1 MKTAAAYIRVSTEDQ
16 TEYSPASQLEKICEY
31 AKRNDYIIP
40 DEYIY
45 VDEGISGRHTQKRT
59 GFNSMISTA
68 KQKPKPFDAIL
79 LWKFSRF
86 ARNREDSIVYKS
98 MLRKQCGID
107 VISVSENIGDNKMS
121 LLTEAMIEAMDEYYS
136 VNLSEEVRRGM
147 KEKAKR
153 GEAVTVPS
161 FGYCIRNGRY
171 YPDDN
176 AHIVRSI
183 FADFLSGKSI
193 RTIASEIN
201 ELGIKTRRGNN
212 FESRTVKYILQNPV
226 YIGKIRWTLNEN
238 NTMIIEGI
246 HEPIISDKIWND
258 VQNKLKALPSEKYMR
273 QTDIKEPFM
282 LRGLCRCSSCGA
294 TLTRSSYRSSL
305 QCYAYAHGKCSISHS
320 ISIKKLN
327 YMLIS
332 AIESAGI
339 KGEFKSEP
347 NKKSVYPD
355 NISFLISKENKKAER
370 IIDAFENGL
379 YTAEEFNERR
389 KKVIENIK
397 ILKKKQSLNVIP
409 DNTQKNVQK
418 KIHRLLPALLSPFVN
433 ESDKNIL
440 LRAVIKRIVFYRSTE
455 SIDIFFYG

>member
-1 MKTAAAYIRVSTEDQ
+1 
-16 TEYSPASQLEKICEY
+16 
-31 AKRNDYIIP
+31 
-40 DEYIY
+40 
-45 VDEGISGRHTQKRT
+45 
-59 GFNSMISTA
+59 
-68 KQKPKPFDAIL
+68 
-79 LWKFSRF
+79 
-86 ARNREDSIVYKS
+86 
-98 MLRKQCGID
+98 
-107 VISVSENIGDNKMS
+107 
-121 LLTEAMIEAMDEYYS
+121 
-136 VNLSEEVRRGM
+136 
-147 KEKAKR
+147 
-153 GEAVTVPS
+153 
-161 FGYCIRNGRY
+161 
-171 YPDDN
+171 
-176 AHIVRSI
+176 
-183 FADFLSGKSI
+183 
-193 RTIASEIN
+193 
-201 ELGIKTRRGNN
+201 
-212 FESRTVKYILQNPV
+212 
-226 YIGKIRWTLNEN
+226 
-238 NTMIIEGI
+238 MIIEAI

-258 VQNKLKALPSEKYMR
+258 LQNRLKALPSEKYMR

-327 YMLIS
+327 DMLIS

-397 ILKKKQSLNVIP
+397 ILKKKQSLNIIP
-409 DNTQKNVQK
+409 DDTQKNVQK